1 MPKPI
6 EDWANKSITYGS
18 TKGAIIGGARTA
30 FGMPILALGAS
41 YLGLGSLVRDS
52 DLSIWFGV
60 FSTFTTWALPGQLA
74 MLELYNSGAS
84 LFIIT
89 LTVSLVNVRFLPMM
103 MNVMPIIRHPGVAP
117 WKYYLSA
124 HLLSINSWAYLVQR
138 GPLMP
143 RGERFPYYI
152 GFALTI
158 WFAGMLCA
166 ALGFLL
172 AGVVPRPV
180 SLGLIFLNPI
190 YFMLLVI
197 LGIKKPSIAFA
208 TGIGAILGPLL
219 HLVSPNWGLIVTGV
233 VAGSLGFFLGRYWE
247 RNKNQQGDPN
257 HG

>member
-1 MPKPI
+1 MSQQQNEK
-6 EDWANKSITYGS
+6 AVYTYHHGS
-18 TKGAIIGGARTA
+18 TKAAVLGGARTA
-30 FGMPILALGAS
+30 CGMPILALSAS

-60 FSTFTTWALPGQLA
+60 FSTFTTWTLPGQLA
-74 MLELYNSGAS
+74 MIELYGTGAS
-84 LFIIT
+84 IFVIT
-89 LTVSLVNVRFLPMM
+89 ITVSLVNIRFLPMM
-103 MNVMPIIRHPGVAP
+103 INVMPIIRNPSVAP

-124 HLLSINSWAYLVQR
+124 HLLSINSWAYLIQR

-143 RGERFPYYI
+143 REERFPYYV

-180 SLGLIFLNPI
+180 SLGLVFLNPI

-197 LGIKKPSIAFA
+197 FGIHKPAIAFA
-208 TGIGAILGPLL
+208 TCIGAILGPLL
-219 HLVSPNWGLIVTGV
+219 HLVSPDWGLLITGV
-233 VAGSLGFFLGRYWE
+233 VAGSAGFFLGRLWE
-247 RNKNQQGDPN
+247 RRKKRVGGPN